1 MRNYISTITRTI
13 PDWQQPITTSP
24 VEEFCGF
31 LTMILESANAGYP
44 LIGIVYSDRAG
55 IGKTTAILA
64 AAETALPPSHTCNPS
79 TLLLELEP
87 SITQMAFVEL
97 ILRVLGE
104 RPRSR
109 TKSQLQQRAIEALQG
124 NDIRLI
130 VFDEADQFGRKTF
143 DILRYI
149 CGQST
154 CPALL
159 VGLKPILSI
168 VKPYEQLDSRSFL
181 THEFKSIDRDEI
193 LRVFL
198 PGLAVPLWSFDPAN
212 ERHRTIGNKIVERA
226 CPSLRLIRGIVQTAS
241 TIAKLSGAEHVTE
254 EHIDE
259 ALKHIR
265 FSGLHTTPAERPA
278 ADQGEHEVRSEER
291 NAAKQK
297 GKQAE

>member
-1 MRNYISTITRTI
+1 MTLASVDT
-13 PDWQQPITTSP
+13 
-24 VEEFCGF
+24 
-31 LTMILESANAGYP
+31 GYP
-44 LIGIVYSDRAG
+44 SIGIVYSNRAG

-64 AAETALPPSHTCNPS
+64 AAETALPPSHTGNPS

-104 RPRSR
+104 RPRGR
-109 TKSQLQQRAIEALQG
+109 TKSQLQRRAIEVLQG

-149 CGQST
+149 CGQSR

-159 VGLKPILSI
+159 VGLKPILEI

-181 THEFKSIDRDEI
+181 THEFKPIDKEEV

-198 PGLAVPLWSFDPAN
+198 PGLVFPLWSIDPHN
-212 ERHRTIGNKIVERA
+212 EHHRKMGGKVIDKA
-226 CPSLRLIRGIVQTAS
+226 YPSLRLIRGVVQTAS
-241 TIAKLSGAEHVTE
+241 SIAKLSGAEQVTE
-254 EHIDE
+254 EHVDE
-259 ALKHIR
+259 AIKHIR
-265 FSGLHTTPAERPA
+265 FSGLHTTPTERSS
-278 ADQGEHEVRSEER
+278 DQGTHEAHSEDR
-291 NAAKQK
+291 NEAKRK
-297 GKQAE
+297 GKQKE

>member
-1 MRNYISTITRTI
+1 MSNYISTITPSI
-13 PDWQQPITTSP
+13 PTWQPPISTTS

-31 LTMILESANAGYP
+31 LSMTLESVDTGYP
-44 LIGIVYSDRAG
+44 AIGIVYSKRAG

-64 AAETALPPSHTCNPS
+64 AAKTTLPPSHTGNPS
-79 TLLLELEP
+79 TLLLELKP

-104 RPRSR
+104 QPRGR

-130 VFDEADQFGRKTF
+130 IFDEADQFSRKTF

-149 CGQST
+149 CGQSK

-159 VGLKPILSI
+159 VGLKSILSI

-181 THEFKSIDRDEI
+181 THEFRPLGKEEI

-198 PGLAVPLWSFDPAN
+198 PGLVFPLWSFDLNN
-212 ERHRTIGNKIVERA
+212 ERHRKMGSKIIDRA
-226 CPSLRLIRGIVQTAS
+226 YPSLRLIRGVIQNAS
-241 TIAKLSGAEHVTE
+241 SIAKLSGAQQVTE
-254 EHIDE
+254 EHVDE
-259 ALKHIR
+259 AIKHVR
-265 FSGLHTTPAERPA
+265 FSGLHTEPIKGSG
-278 ADQGEHEVRSEER
+278 ADQGEHEARSEER
-291 NAAKQK
+291 NESKRK
-297 GKQAE
+297 GKQKE